1 MPYRIR
7 KLPNQ
12 NKYKVYSESGKPLSK
27 KGLSLKKAQAQRT
40 ASNLT
45 ELGIKRKRKK

>member
-12 NKYKVYSESGKPLSK
+12 KLYKVYIESGTPLSK

-40 ASNLT
+40 AANLS
-45 ELGIKRKRKK
+45 ELGISRKKK